1 MCVQFPALPYL
12 ITVCT
17 LAVFPKD
24 SLPLNTQLP
33 FPVRFAGS
41 ICQPFK
47 LLHALHLTTLRT
59 LPCSKFIVPFNTST
73 ALDLCTKDKK
83 CKLQHQICKKV
94 KGTYVCD
101 CSEGYYHG
109 FRKCEGNALQFLPTL
124 KNNIRGRFGSQAG
137 WYLQQQED
145 LYPFTYFRR
154 QKFGVIEKMCSSIF
168 IQIE

>member
-1 MCVQFPALPYL
+1 MTPYF
-12 ITVCT
+12 
-17 LAVFPKD
+17 LAGGNNCLDVRLVPSNSLSYHSVGIFAIFPKD

-33 FPVRFAGS
+33 FSVRFACS
-41 ICQPFK
+41 IYQPSK
-47 LLHALHLTTLRT
+47 LLHALHLPTLPN
-59 LPCSKFIVPFNTST
+59 LPCSKFIVTFNIST

-83 CKLQHQICKKV
+83 CKLRHQICKKV
-94 KGTYVCD
+94 KGTYMCD

-145 LYPFTYFRR
+145 LYPIPLF
-154 QKFGVIEKMCSSIF
+154 
-168 IQIE
+168 